1 MTDDN
6 DDIFEQDAEEAADEF
21 DRLTNR
27 LYQRVVEFAE
37 DEDVADQVLP
47 LLLLRLAMSTRVMN
61 YAISVAKPSASGLK
75 LDLERFRREA
85 EDLIRVMKKDAD
97 RFIAQA
103 QETIAAAMLE
113 EDED

>member
-21 DRLTNR
+21 DSLTNR

-85 EDLIRVMKKDAD
+85 EDLIRVM
-97 RFIAQA
+97 
-103 QETIAAAMLE
+103 
-113 EDED
+113 